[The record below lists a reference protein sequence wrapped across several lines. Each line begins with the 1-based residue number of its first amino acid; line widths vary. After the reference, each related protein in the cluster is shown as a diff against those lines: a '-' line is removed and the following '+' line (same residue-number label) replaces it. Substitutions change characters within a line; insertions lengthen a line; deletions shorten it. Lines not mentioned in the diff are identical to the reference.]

1 MQITY
6 HGFAYE
12 VYTVNDG
19 DIGCTAVNINPNA
32 QRIDDAKREGCG
44 AEVTHQK
51 TFINKSIRQKI
62 LL

>member
-19 DIGCTAVNINPNA
+19 DLGCTAVNINPNE

-44 AEVTHQK
+44 AEVTHQRR
-51 TFINKSIRQKI
+51 FIN
-62 LL
+62 L